1 MHPQGEI
8 LPFLNDNISR
18 DTNNRRESM
27 KLIHGRE
34 VMQMIAT
41 SEKIFTKESLINEI
55 MSRFGEDTRFFN
67 CSSPEMTV
75 DEIIAFFEGRG
86 KFSFIDDVLVPNTY
100 PGCNH

>member
-1 MHPQGEI
+1 
-8 LPFLNDNISR
+8 
-18 DTNNRRESM
+18 M

-55 MSRFGEDTRFFN
+55 FNKFGEETRFFN
-67 CSSPEMTV
+67 CSSPDMTAE
-75 DEIIAFFEGRG
+75 EIIAFFENKG
-86 KFSFIDDVLVPNTY
+86 KFSFINDRLVPNTF